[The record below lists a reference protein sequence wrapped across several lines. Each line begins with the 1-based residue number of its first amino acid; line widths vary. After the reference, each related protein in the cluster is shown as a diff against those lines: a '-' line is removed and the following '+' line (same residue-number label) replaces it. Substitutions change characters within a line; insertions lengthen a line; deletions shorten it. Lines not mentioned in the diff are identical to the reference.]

1 MSKFINFTLKK
12 GEFYYQLY
20 LNIIISLSI
29 ISQYLKRKRKQ
40 GRSKK
45 VRRRMRVGWKEKQMK
60 DELCG
65 RAVWGQGFHS
75 PEIWVNQSLILC
87 KTSLSSLVLVAR
99 DFPTNLLPSD
109 LGWGA
114 QLQPCTG
121 NKRNKTCGKIKQQN
135 HRISKIWWCNWTW
148 NQ

>member
-60 DELCG
+60 DELFG
-65 RAVWGQGFHS
+65 RAV
-75 PEIWVNQSLILC
+75 
-87 KTSLSSLVLVAR
+87 
-99 DFPTNLLPSD
+99 
-109 LGWGA
+109 
-114 QLQPCTG
+114 
-121 NKRNKTCGKIKQQN
+121 
-135 HRISKIWWCNWTW
+135 
-148 NQ
+148 